1 MTTLHQLLAPRAE
14 ATFVH
19 ERIGEL
25 MIQDRLPAE
34 EAGRIVRQRIAEG
47 DSLLLAD
54 VGQEWTLRPEY
65 SPGQWT
71 GGRRLQIVRRL
82 AEPPAVVVLDTAGGE
97 WELSLPLLGE
107 LYELT
112 NWRWRPFTGEQPKLF
127 GPDPARDQP

>member
-1 MTTLHQLLAPRAE
+1 MTTLHQLLTPRAE

-19 ERIGEL
+19 QRIGEL

-34 EAGRIVRQRIAEG
+34 QAGRIVRQRIEEG

-54 VGQEWTLRPEY
+54 AGQEWRLRPEY
-65 SPGQWT
+65 SPGTWT
-71 GGRRLQIVRRL
+71 GGRRLQIQRRL
-82 AEPPAVVVLDTAGGE
+82 SEPPAVVVLDADGAE

-112 NWRWRPFTGEQPKLF
+112 SWRWSE
-127 GPDPARDQP
+127 